1 MHKNIRLYGKWMY
14 ERSDIAD
21 LIRLIEIGLL
31 DVSVTEIVGQYPLEK
46 WEEAFDKAAN
56 NARFAQIVSLT
67 P

>member
-1 MHKNIRLYGKWMY
+1 MY

-31 DVSVTEIVGQYPLEK
+31 DVSVAEIVGQYPLEK
-46 WEEAFDKAAN
+46 WEEAFNTAAN
-56 NARFAQIVSLT
+56 NAGFAQIVSLT